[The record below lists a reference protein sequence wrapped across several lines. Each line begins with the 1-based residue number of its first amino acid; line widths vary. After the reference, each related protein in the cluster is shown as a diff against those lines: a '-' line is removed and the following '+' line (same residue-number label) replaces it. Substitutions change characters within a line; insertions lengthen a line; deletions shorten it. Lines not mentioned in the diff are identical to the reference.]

1 MRRRAV
7 ISGGLES
14 PVLFAA
20 LGLMVTCASILTP
33 NAASAQ
39 VEESNASTPN
49 QRPDDDTQKAGLWRV
64 RLKHELQHQ
73 YSPPKPIEEVVVR
86 GKKPLSA
93 YRRDVDA
100 AEVEVWE
107 AFNDAN
113 SDDQFDVTCRLEVP
127 LGTRIPQQVCRPR
140 FLDKATSRAAGAMLQ
155 LDKSSNVG
163 LQQIEVNR
171 AHYLERQLGNELRG
185 LAMSEPEVQER
196 VGEYADKT
204 AEYDEARSH
213 R

>member
-7 ISGGLES
+7 ISRGLES
-14 PVLFAA
+14 PALFAA
-20 LGLMVTCASILTP
+20 VGSMVTCASILTP
-33 NAASAQ
+33 NAVSAQ
-39 VEESNASTPN
+39 VEDSNASTPIE
-49 QRPDDDTQKAGLWRV
+49 RPDDDTREPGLWRV
-64 RLKHELQHQ
+64 RLNHDLRHQ

-86 GKKPLSA
+86 GQKPLSA

-107 AFNDAN
+107 AYNDAN

-155 LDKSSNVG
+155 LDKSSSVG
-163 LQQIEVNR
+163 LQQIEVGR

-196 VGEYADKT
+196 VEAFADK
-204 AEYDEARSH
+204 AEEYDEARN
-213 R
+213 RR